1 MKTSRTTTINTNSMM
16 PMRKVARRTGTKR
29 GEKRCHAS
37 AGEDLRPRTASHTV
51 SASMPERNAVAS
63 MVSPLVTK
71 EPMLL
76 PSESNNSWGSPEDIA
91 RVSDDVEEEAKKA

>member
-1 MKTSRTTTINTNSMM
+1 
-16 PMRKVARRTGTKR
+16 
-29 GEKRCHAS
+29 
-37 AGEDLRPRTASHTV
+37 
-51 SASMPERNAVAS
+51 